1 MQNNILFGLLDSFH
15 RSRVLVLGDV
25 MLDRFVYGAVERISP
40 EAPIPVLT
48 VKESVDMP
56 GGAANVAR
64 NVATLG
70 AAQVTLLG
78 VVGEDAA
85 AADLRSQLERV
96 PSIAPR
102 LVGDASRPTTLK
114 TRHVADRQ
122 QILRADVESRAP
134 LSSET
139 AALVLGEYRAAI
151 AAADV
156 VILSDYGK
164 GALSDPV
171 LQEAIAMARAANK
184 RILVDP
190 KSRSFQRYAG
200 ATVLTPNRHEL
211 QLACGTECVS
221 DEQIV
226 VGARGLLAQ
235 GICEVMVVTRGKDGM
250 SIIGRD
256 GPPTHLRTVARE
268 VFDVSGAGDTAM
280 AAMALALAGGAN
292 FVDAARLANVA
303 AGIVVGKYGT
313 AEVTAGEITAT
324 LEQGD
329 RSIES
334 NKNFTIDT
342 VLQLVDTWRERG
354 LRVAFTNGCFD
365 LLHPGHVSLLEFARK
380 SADKLIVGLNSD
392 LSVRQLKGPG
402 RPVQSEVARA
412 TVLASL
418 KSVDAVVIFGEDT
431 PLKLIETL
439 QPDVLVKGAD
449 YTVGTVVGA
458 ELVLSRGGQV
468 LLAELVPKQST
479 TNTLERVARLSRS

>member
-1 MQNNILFGLLDSFH
+1 MQHNALLTLLDSFH
-15 RSRVLVLGDV
+15 RARVLVLGDV
-25 MLDRFVYGAVERISP
+25 MLDRFVYGSVERISP

-48 VKESVDMP
+48 VKRAVDMP

-64 NVATLG
+64 NAATLG
-70 AAQVTLLG
+70 AQVSLVG
-78 VVGEDAA
+78 VVGVDAA
-85 AADLRSQLERV
+85 AADLRAQLARV
-96 PSIAPR
+96 PSIVPR
-102 LVGDASRPTTLK
+102 LVGDPSRPTTLK

-122 QILRADVESRAP
+122 QILRADVESHAP
-134 LSSET
+134 LAQEI
-139 AALVLGEYRAAI
+139 AGRVLTEFRAAI
-151 AAADV
+151 ASADV

-164 GALSDPV
+164 GTLSDPV
-171 LQEAIAMARAANK
+171 LREAIAIARQDNK
-184 RILVDP
+184 SILVDP
-190 KSRSFQRYAG
+190 KSRSFLRYAG

-211 QLACGTECVS
+211 QLACGTECAT

-226 VGARGLLAQ
+226 AGARGLLEQ
-235 GICEVMVVTRGKDGM
+235 GICSVVVVTRGKDGM
-250 SIIGRD
+250 SIVGLED
-256 GPPTHLRTVARE
+256 PPTHLRTVARE
-268 VFDVSGAGDTAM
+268 VFDVSGAGDTAV
-280 AAMALALAGGAN
+280 AAMSLALAGGAN
-292 FVDAARLANVA
+292 FVDAARLANIA

-329 RSIES
+329 RSVES
-334 NKNFTIDT
+334 NKNFTLET
-342 VLQLVDTWRERG
+342 VLPLVDGWREVG

-402 RPVQSEVARA
+402 RPVQSEVSRA

-431 PLKLIETL
+431 PLRLIETL
-439 QPDVLVKGAD
+439 RPDVLVKGAD

-458 ELVLSRGGQV
+458 DLVLSRGGQV
-468 LLAELVPKQST
+468 LLAELVPAQST
-479 TNTLERVARLSRS
+479 TNTLKRVARISAP